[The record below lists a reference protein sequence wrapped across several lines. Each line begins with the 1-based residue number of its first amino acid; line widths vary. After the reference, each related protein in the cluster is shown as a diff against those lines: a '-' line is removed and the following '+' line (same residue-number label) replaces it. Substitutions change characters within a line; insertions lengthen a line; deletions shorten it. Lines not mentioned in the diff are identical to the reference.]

1 MLSGGRRNGGIRA
14 SSNVG
19 GDWLPLHFQKTETS
33 KTDPPRSFSER
44 YSFSTETSVA
54 LIIAKTVSPSL
65 RFIRFTEPV
74 VIIEVTSPALVWM
87 TTSDT
92 TLSETIFSI
101 VPRKRFRMLVLMVY
115 RDSCLGLLEGLAC
128 RSTTCDE
135 SFMSVTI
142 KNR

>member
-87 TTSDT
+87 IACEHLQRSDSLDNT
-92 TLSETIFSI
+92 CAIGICFQD
-101 VPRKRFRMLVLMVY
+101 RKWLKFAEWRLIRFR
-115 RDSCLGLLEGLAC
+115 
-128 RSTTCDE
+128 
-135 SFMSVTI
+135 
-142 KNR
+142 